1 MLNKIVFSLIKW
13 VPLRV
18 KKQFL
23 ENSNNVQDALINLE
37 ISLKNLNTNS
47 SKKVLNQINSNY
59 LYQQAQKM
67 LGDCNQNGIHKI

>member
-13 VPLRV
+13 VPLRA

-23 ENSNNVQDALINLE
+23 KNSNNAQEALINLE

-47 SKKVLNQINSNY
+47 SKKS
-59 LYQQAQKM
+59 
-67 LGDCNQNGIHKI
+67 

>member
-47 SKKVLNQINSNY
+47 SKKVLN
-59 LYQQAQKM
+59 
-67 LGDCNQNGIHKI
+67 